1 MRLPGVRCGVGDD
14 HLGVNTQSF
23 FRAFLEEETK
33 AEPFFHMVL
42 YGGATRLPEEGV
54 PLLRQILASSTTCK
68 GVTEVEPR

>member
-1 MRLPGVRCGVGDD
+1 VRGGDD
-14 HLGVNTQSF
+14 QLGIDTQSF

-33 AEPFFHMVL
+33 IKPSFHMVL